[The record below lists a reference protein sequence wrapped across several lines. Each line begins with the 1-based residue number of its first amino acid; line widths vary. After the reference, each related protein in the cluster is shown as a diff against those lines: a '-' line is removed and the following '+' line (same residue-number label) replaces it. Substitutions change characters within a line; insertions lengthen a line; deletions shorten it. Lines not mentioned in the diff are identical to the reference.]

1 MMVFIINLEKEKFK
15 VKNKYKCSITFKRF
29 LNHGNKDNIFS
40 DKIRNKKI
48 ELYENELSSINYFKK
63 LNKL

>member
-15 VKNKYKCSITFKRF
+15 VKNKYKCSITFKKF

-40 DKIRNKKI
+40 NKIRNKKI
-48 ELYENELSSINYFKK
+48 EYYVKMNYPV
-63 LNKL
+63 

>member
-29 LNHGNKDNIFS
+29 LIMEI
-40 DKIRNKKI
+40 KIIYFQIKLEIKK
-48 ELYENELSSINYFKK
+48 K
-63 LNKL
+63 